1 MSSTPDVLSASPR
14 RQRRNGLARWWL
26 AGLLVSC
33 LLPAS
38 LHPSET
44 LRSGERGVIICFW
57 VPAMLRA
64 QSKWIAKKRCAL
76 CRWIGEQKYFYSSV
90 IKHSAYCF
98 SHLPHR
104 LVTAIDVLTPRGPPV
119 FLSVR

>member
-38 LHPSET
+38 LHPSDA

-64 QSKWIAKKRCAL
+64 QSEWIAKKRCAL
-76 CRWIGEQKYFYSSV
+76 RRWVRKQACVYPAVSHCSRYFLH
-90 IKHSAYCF
+90 I
-98 SHLPHR
+98 PHR
-104 LVTAIDVLTPRGPPV
+104 LVAAIDVLIPRGPPARL
-119 FLSVR
+119 FAY